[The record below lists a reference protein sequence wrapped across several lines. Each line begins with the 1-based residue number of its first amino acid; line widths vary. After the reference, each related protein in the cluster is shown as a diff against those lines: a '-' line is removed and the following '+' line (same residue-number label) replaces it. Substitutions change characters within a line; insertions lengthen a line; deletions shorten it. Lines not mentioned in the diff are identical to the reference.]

1 MVDPDIPDAN
11 DPNGQK
17 FLPDLIHFDRTKH
30 QSTEAFNT
38 LVNYQ
43 IFLKDEE
50 KFNLIFDDSSYD
62 SRQGDIVDF
71 AFANG
76 LYFLNLKGMGK
87 PERSCKVDRLQEI
100 LEELRRIQAVMAE
113 QEAQKSQASRTGS
126 AMMNTRRDSQ
136 HTAQ

>member
-1 MVDPDIPDAN
+1 M
-11 DPNGQK
+11 
-17 FLPDLIHFDRTKH
+17 PDLIHFDRTKH

-50 KFNLIFDDSSYD
+50 KFSLIFDDSSYD

-87 PERSCKVDRLQEI
+87 PERSCKVDRMQEI
-100 LEELRRIQAVMAE
+100 LEELRRIQAVLAE
-113 QEAQKSQASRTGS
+113 QEAQDAQASGAGS
-126 AMMNTRRDSQ
+126 AMMNTRRSSQ
-136 HTAQ
+136 HSPQ